1 MEVTQNKTP
10 FCANV
15 KNDSLIL
22 KVHHPK
28 WIQIWVIQYLE
39 YFDVF
44 KVVDETLSW
53 YKDFFTVL
61 LKLLEK
67 LLLNQLIADS

>member
-10 FCANV
+10 FCASV